1 MTEEKP
7 KYPMRINKYLAN
19 KGVSTRKGAD
29 KLIEK
34 GKVFINGRKAVL
46 GDKITETDKVEV
58 TEKINKNQYK
68 YFAYYKPR
76 EIITHSPQKGQRE
89 IKNISG
95 ISGLFPIGRLDKD
108 SEGLIILTND
118 GRITERLLSPNK
130 EHEKEYIVK
139 TTNAIKPLFIAK
151 AKTGIN
157 IGDYITKPCE
167 IFQDGEKSFR
177 IILKEGKK
185 HQIRRMTDA
194 YGIAIESLKR
204 IRIMNIKIESLQPNE
219 HREIKGEELKQFLGL
234 LSL

>member
-1 MTEEKP
+1 MDNKKAEF
-7 KYPMRINKYLAN
+7 PMRINKYLAG
-19 KGVSTRKGAD
+19 KGISTRKGVD
-29 KLIEK
+29 KLVEQ

-46 GDKITETDKVEV
+46 GDKVLETDKVEV
-58 TEKINKNQYK
+58 TQKVNKGQYH

-76 EIITHSPQKGQRE
+76 QIITHSAQRGEKE

-118 GRITERLLSPNK
+118 GRITERLLSPDK
-130 EHEKEYIVK
+130 EHEKEYQIK
-139 TTNAIKPLFIAK
+139 TANNIKPLFISK
-151 AKTGIN
+151 AKTGID
-157 IGDYITKPCE
+157 IGDFITKPAE
-167 IFQDGEKSFR
+167 VFQKDIKNFN

-204 IRIMNIKIESLQPNE
+204 IRIMNIVIGNLKPNE
-219 HREIKGEELKQFLGL
+219 HREIVGEELETFLKSLGL
-234 LSL
+234 